1 MAQTA
6 EILEALPPAQEQPAG
21 LALLDLN
28 VTATPLVITW
38 DKDAVSTLL
47 DTVLAQYAGLEVQE
61 ADVPAI
67 RNEMAGLNRLRE
79 RMDNAR
85 KDIKRRIAGPLDGF
99 DAEVKALI
107 ARIVDARTA
116 LDTQVKDFERRD
128 REGRRAAVQFTVD
141 NIKSCE
147 GVPELDIP
155 INPSWLNKS
164 TRQAEIHEDIKRIIA
179 AYKRECEEARRTEQA
194 KADRIALVEAT
205 AKAQAEQHGFALPLS
220 KFAACLT
227 PDISGDDAAGI
238 IGQVYAA
245 EAKAREESKP
255 TPVVKP
261 AEPRPASFIEQEGF
275 PFAPPVNVTC
285 TLPLSVKYA
294 PKYEDTVQEALAML
308 RTVGVVTV
316 F

>member
-1 MAQTA
+1 MSA
-6 EILEALPPAQEQPAG
+6 ET
-21 LALLDLN
+21 LLSVGIDLGTTTTQLVFSRLTVRN
-28 VTATPLVITW
+28 EGSAFSVPNYTVAAREVLRRSAVHFTPLR
-38 DKDAVSTLL
+38 S
-47 DTVLAQYAGLEVQE
+47 E
-61 ADVPAI
+61 
-67 RNEMAGLNRLRE
+67 RE
-79 RMDNAR
+79 
-85 KDIKRRIAGPLDGF
+85 L
-99 DAEVKALI
+99 DAEAI

-116 LDTQVKDFERRD
+116 LDMQVKDFERRD

-179 AYKRECEEARRTEQA
+179 AYKRECEETRRMEQA

-227 PDISGDDAAGI
+227 PDISGEDAAGI

-255 TPVVKP
+255 AHVVKP
-261 AEPRPASFIEQEGF
+261 AEPRPDSFIEQEEGF
-275 PFAPPVNVTC
+275 PFAPPVNVAC
-285 TLPLSVKYA
+285 TLTLSVKYA

>member
-1 MAQTA
+1 
-6 EILEALPPAQEQPAG
+6 
-21 LALLDLN
+21 
-28 VTATPLVITW
+28 
-38 DKDAVSTLL
+38 
-47 DTVLAQYAGLEVQE
+47 
-61 ADVPAI
+61 
-67 RNEMAGLNRLRE
+67 
-79 RMDNAR
+79 MDNAR
-85 KDIKRRIAGPLDGF
+85 KDGPLDGF

-107 ARIVDARTA
+107 ARIVDARAA

-141 NIKSCE
+141 SIKSCE

-179 AYKRECEEARRTEQA
+179 AYKRECEETRRMEQA

-227 PDISGDDAAGI
+227 PDISGEDAAGI

-255 TPVVKP
+255 AHVVKP
-261 AEPRPASFIEQEGF
+261 AEPRPDSFIEQ
-275 PFAPPVNVTC
+275 
-285 TLPLSVKYA
+285 
-294 PKYEDTVQEALAML
+294 
-308 RTVGVVTV
+308 
-316 F
+316 

>member
-1 MAQTA
+1 
-6 EILEALPPAQEQPAG
+6 
-21 LALLDLN
+21 
-28 VTATPLVITW
+28 
-38 DKDAVSTLL
+38 
-47 DTVLAQYAGLEVQE
+47 
-61 ADVPAI
+61 
-67 RNEMAGLNRLRE
+67 
-79 RMDNAR
+79 MDNAR

-107 ARIVDARTA
+107 ARIVDARAA

-128 REGRRAAVQFTVD
+128 REGRRAAVQFVVD

-227 PDISGDDAAGI
+227 PDISGEDAAGI

-245 EAKAREESKP
+245 EAEAREESKP
-255 TPVVKP
+255 AHVVKP
-261 AEPRPASFIEQEGF
+261 AEPRPDSFIEREEGF
-275 PFAPPVNVTC
+275 PFAPPVNVAC
-285 TLPLSVKYA
+285 TLTLSVKYA

>member
-1 MAQTA
+1 
-6 EILEALPPAQEQPAG
+6 
-21 LALLDLN
+21 
-28 VTATPLVITW
+28 
-38 DKDAVSTLL
+38 
-47 DTVLAQYAGLEVQE
+47 
-61 ADVPAI
+61 
-67 RNEMAGLNRLRE
+67 
-79 RMDNAR
+79 MDNAR
-85 KDIKRRIAGPLDGF
+85 KDGPLDGF

-107 ARIVDARTA
+107 ARIVDARAA

-128 REGRRAAVQFTVD
+128 REGRRAAVQCVVD

-155 INPSWLNKS
+155 INPSWLNKF

-179 AYKRECEEARRTEQA
+179 AYKRECEETRRMEQA

-227 PDISGDDAAGI
+227 PDISGEDAAGI
-238 IGQVYAA
+238 IRQVYAA
-245 EAKAREESKP
+245 EAKAREESRP

-261 AEPRPASFIEQEGF
+261 AEPRPDSFIEQEEGF
-275 PFAPPVNVTC
+275 PFAPPVNVAC
-285 TLPLSVKYA
+285 TLTLSVKYA
-294 PKYEDTVQEALAML
+294 PKYEDTVQEALALL
-308 RTVGVVTV
+308 RTVGLVTV